1 MKNIHVVAAVIEQD
15 GKIFATQRGYGD
27 YKDWWEF
34 PGGKMEPGE
43 SPEEA
48 LVREIREELDTEI
61 SVGKIITSVEYD
73 YPKFHMLMDCFM
85 CNIVSGDLKL
95 LEHEAARWLSAD
107 ELWDVKWLP
116 SDIRVIEEIEK
127 MIGGTV

>member
-127 MIGGTV
+127 IIGGTV